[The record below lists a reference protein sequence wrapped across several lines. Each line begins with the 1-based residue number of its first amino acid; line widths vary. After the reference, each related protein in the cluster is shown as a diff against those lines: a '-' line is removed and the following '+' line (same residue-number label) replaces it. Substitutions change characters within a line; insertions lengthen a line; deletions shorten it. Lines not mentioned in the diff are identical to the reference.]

1 MRASVS
7 PAFDHG
13 AALRVPPAHDAR
25 GWRMLMEWLGAC
37 GRSLDRPGLV
47 VVTTASGETIAT
59 PGDWIVLSVG
69 GAYHVARS
77 SPRDLDA

>member
-1 MRASVS
+1 MRHAS

-25 GWRMLMEWLGAC
+25 GWSRLWAWLGSEGQSVDAA
-37 GRSLDRPGLV
+37 GLV
-47 VVTTASGETIAT
+47 QVRTPVGWSIAR

-69 GAYHVARS
+69 GDYHVARS
-77 SPRDLDA
+77 GPGNCDA

>member
-1 MRASVS
+1 
-7 PAFDHG
+7 
-13 AALRVPPAHDAR
+13 
-25 GWRMLMEWLGAC
+25 MEWLGAC